1 MGTQLIL
8 EVNNMQKS
16 FITILGLELPVSEKI
31 LYPKKT
37 EVIKSY
43 IQAIKDGKGE
53 ANKILKKP
61 SSKINNNL

>member
-1 MGTQLIL
+1 M
-8 EVNNMQKS
+8 
-16 FITILGLELPVSEKI
+16 ITILGLQSSVEEKI

-53 ANKILKKP
+53 ANKILKKT
-61 SSKINNNL
+61 K